1 MQASVHEAKTNFSRR
16 LEAVGRGERVV
27 IARHGIPDAELTP
40 ARPST
45 LRIGSLKG
53 MVAPSP
59 EAFLALLDE
68 DELGDW
74 EKACQRF
81 CSAPTPP
88 RRPSRMIRAFR
99 PPHGRF

>member
-1 MQASVHEAKTNFSRR
+1 MQASVHEAKTNYSRR

-59 EAFLALLDE
+59 EAFLALLDK

-74 EKACQRF
+74 EKA
-81 CSAPTPP
+81 
-88 RRPSRMIRAFR
+88 
-99 PPHGRF
+99 